1 MINIKG
7 NILPGKKCFSPVR
20 TRWMTE
26 WKYELYG
33 VDTLD
38 TIVIVFDS
46 SRSLSNLLR
55 LTNSHLRYTS
65 PTSHIFLHYCALKLR
80 NLNSLPHEHMVA
92 AKLKNTG
99 GSRFLEFNIHRKQK
113 LRSPSSEDVTATAV
127 LPPSFYL
134 CR

>member
-1 MINIKG
+1 MRL
-7 NILPGKKCFSPVR
+7 ILYIGSIGSPSP
-20 TRWMTE
+20 
-26 WKYELYG
+26 
-33 VDTLD
+33 D
-38 TIVIVFDS
+38 FF
-46 SRSLSNLLR
+46 NLFL
-55 LTNSHLRYTS
+55 LTYIACIS
-65 PTSHIFLHYCALKLR
+65 
-80 NLNSLPHEHMVA
+80 SLPHEHMVA